1 MFGIRFQN
9 PVGIAAGFD
18 KDAEVYKELLS
29 LGFGFTEIGTVT
41 PKAQPGNPRPRL
53 FRLPEDNALINR
65 MGFNNQGME
74 NAVRNLRHRRPH
86 QIIGGN
92 LGKNT
97 QTRNEDAPADYLRL
111 FRNLYQYVDYFIIN
125 VSCPNVANLTS
136 LQDKNNLNLI
146 LRGLIDFRRGQN
158 QYRPIL
164 LKISPDLTDAQ
175 IDDMIDVLV
184 ETGLDGIVATNTTTR
199 RDGLETDPAT
209 VAAIG
214 NGGLSGGPLTRRS
227 LEVVRYIHKKTE
239 GRFPIIGVG
248 GIMTEDDAVAMLNAG
263 ASLIQIYT
271 GFIYNGPQFVKR
283 ICKRLKQEA
292 EKQDENGNP
301 IGIRTTLIPTVCE
314 TFRPKRRNVSIYDER
329 SGNRFRK
336 NAGRKRPPEAR
347 RRAKS
352 GRSGAGNA
360 ARRSFTAAGDSGNL
374 SKKSADPQ
382 SRPQR
387 SERIYR

>member
-1 MFGIRFQN
+1 MYRKLIKPILFAMNIERAHSTVLFLLRMIGKIPGGRALLRAMYRTEHPSLEREVFGLRFPN
-9 PVGIAAGFD
+9 PIGLAAGFD
-18 KDAEVYKELLS
+18 RNGEAFRELS
-29 LGFGFTEIGTVT
+29 ALGFGFVEIGTVT
-41 PKAQPGNPRPRL
+41 PQPRAGNPRPRI
-53 FRLPEDNALINR
+53 FRLPADRAIINR
-65 MGFNNQGME
+65 SGLNNKGLYKAIAQ
-74 NAVRNLRHRRPH
+74 LRHRHDRL
-86 QIIGGN
+86 IIGGN
-92 LGKNT
+92 IGKNT
-97 QTRNEDAPADYLRL
+97 LTQPSQVAADYLKM
-111 FRNLYQYVDYFIIN
+111 FRNLYQYVDYFSIN
-125 VSCPNVANLTS
+125 VCCDNCADGSVSHNKAHLMNI
-136 LQDKNNLNLI
+136 LQPLF
-146 LRGLIDFRRGQN
+146 DFRRGQN

-292 EKQDENGNP
+292 ESK
-301 IGIRTTLIPTVCE
+301 TKTE
-314 TFRPKRRNVSIYDER
+314 T
-329 SGNRFRK
+329 
-336 NAGRKRPPEAR
+336 
-347 RRAKS
+347 
-352 GRSGAGNA
+352 
-360 ARRSFTAAGDSGNL
+360 
-374 SKKSADPQ
+374 
-382 SRPQR
+382 R
-387 SERIYR
+387 SESGQR

>member
-1 MFGIRFQN
+1 MYRKLIKPILFAMNIERAHSTVLFLLRMIGKIPGGRALLRAMYRTEHPSLEREVFGLRFPN
-9 PVGIAAGFD
+9 PIGLAAGFD
-18 KDAEVYKELLS
+18 RNGEAFRELS
-29 LGFGFTEIGTVT
+29 ALGFGFVEIGTVT
-41 PKAQPGNPRPRL
+41 PQPQAGNPRPRI
-53 FRLPEDNALINR
+53 FRLPADRAIINR
-65 MGFNNQGME
+65 SGLNNKGLYKAIAQ
-74 NAVRNLRHRRPH
+74 LRHRHDRL
-86 QIIGGN
+86 IIGGN
-92 LGKNT
+92 IGKNT
-97 QTRNEDAPADYLRL
+97 LTQPSQVAADYLKM
-111 FRNLYQYVDYFIIN
+111 FRNLYQYVDYFSIN
-125 VSCPNVANLTS
+125 VCCDNCADGSVSHNKAHLMNI
-136 LQDKNNLNLI
+136 LQPLF
-146 LRGLIDFRRGQN
+146 DFRRGQN

-227 LEVVRYIHKKTE
+227 LEVVRYIHEKTE

-292 EKQDENGNP
+292 ESK
-301 IGIRTTLIPTVCE
+301 TKTE
-314 TFRPKRRNVSIYDER
+314 T
-329 SGNRFRK
+329 
-336 NAGRKRPPEAR
+336 
-347 RRAKS
+347 
-352 GRSGAGNA
+352 
-360 ARRSFTAAGDSGNL
+360 
-374 SKKSADPQ
+374 
-382 SRPQR
+382 R
-387 SERIYR
+387 SESGQR

>member
-1 MFGIRFQN
+1 MYKKVIRPILFLIPPEIIHRIIVTALRVIHYIPGSRMLLRAFCAVRHPSLEREVFGIRFQN

-29 LGFGFTEIGTVT
+29 PGFGFTG
-41 PKAQPGNPRPRL
+41 
-53 FRLPEDNALINR
+53 

-239 GRFPIIGVG
+239 GRFPLIGVG

-292 EKQDENGNP
+292 ESK
-301 IGIRTTLIPTVCE
+301 TKTE
-314 TFRPKRRNVSIYDER
+314 T
-329 SGNRFRK
+329 
-336 NAGRKRPPEAR
+336 
-347 RRAKS
+347 
-352 GRSGAGNA
+352 
-360 ARRSFTAAGDSGNL
+360 
-374 SKKSADPQ
+374 
-382 SRPQR
+382 R
-387 SERIYR
+387 SESGQR